1 MKRIL
6 VKLFLLSALVG
17 VYAYADDM
25 ELAAVAKV
33 SCDAGNGNVCTC
45 TTACWAGNGQCGC
58 V

>member
-17 VYAYADDM
+17 VYAYADDI
-25 ELAAVAKV
+25 EVVATKNT
-33 SCDAGNGNVCTC
+33 CDAGNGNVCTC
-45 TTACWAGNGQCGC
+45 ATACWAGNGQCGC